1 MSKVKLEEFAGGA
14 LQEKFDDAMEKVLT
28 NLMDPN
34 TPWKNKRKISVEI
47 TFTQNEDRDDTS
59 VNVSV
64 VPKLAPVKP
73 IETKM
78 AIGKDLATGKVFAEE
93 YGKQIRGQMT
103 LDDYEK
109 QKAAEKQPDE
119 SRQAIVDGNLVDT
132 ETGEIT
138 GKVID
143 LRQREA

>member
-47 TFTQNEDRDDTS
+47 TFTQNEDRDDTA

-64 VPKLAPVKP
+64 VSKLAPVKP

-109 QKAAEKQPDE
+109 QKVAEKQPDE

-143 LRQREA
+143 LRRKEA